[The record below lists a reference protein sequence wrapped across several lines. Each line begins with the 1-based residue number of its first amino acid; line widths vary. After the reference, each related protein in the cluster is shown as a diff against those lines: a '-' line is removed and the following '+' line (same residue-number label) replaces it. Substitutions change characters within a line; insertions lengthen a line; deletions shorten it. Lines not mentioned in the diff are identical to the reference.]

1 MRDFCIQEKRQRDIL
16 ELVMAIMFNK
26 QLIVQGSNKILEQCN
41 IFLNIKTLNSK
52 YYYTLINNKVFTEQ

>member
-1 MRDFCIQEKRQRDIL
+1 
-16 ELVMAIMFNK
+16 MAIMFNK
-26 QLIVQGSNKILEQCN
+26 QLIVQGSNKIIEQCN